1 MIPSRPRE
9 PNGRLRR
16 AAQGQPRSRP
26 EDLVALAARQ
36 PHRRGERTNVAATP
50 WQRAIKARRIRD
62 WRHGGYR
69 PGELEQAGLMFAE
82 VREHY
87 LRAIGAPRGF
97 ISRNGKGSDLPPS
110 LRRKWLR
117 QWADVC
123 ACLGNSS
130 LAAILR
136 AVESHPEVEEREW
149 PREFTK
155 AVSDALRLLAQHFR
169 I

>member
-1 MIPSRPRE
+1 MSRVLPSRE

-16 AAQGQPRSRP
+16 RSRP
-26 EDLVALAARQ
+26 EDLVALTARQ
-36 PHRRGERTNVAATP
+36 PHRRGERSNVAATP

-69 PGELEQAGLMFAE
+69 PGELEQAGLAFVE
-82 VREHY
+82 VRENY

-117 QWADVC
+117 QWDEVC
-123 ACLGNSS
+123 GCLGNG
-130 LAAILR
+130 LLLAILR

-149 PREFTK
+149 PTEFTN
-155 AVSDALRLLAQHFR
+155 AVSDALRALCGHFR